1 MCTGRLN
8 PRRETE
14 IELDIGRRGGG
25 TKRRVHRR
33 TAARA
38 LARILVCRYTEFYAP
53 RRRSRLTIDRDG
65 QILCGPARKFRLYIR
80 AHVKY
85 SHLAEW
91 SRSDWARG
99 SLRRCKFSG
108 NTSVRARARISLP
121 FSYFLYFPSLFFIPS
136 PLPFSLSLFPSLSF
150 LAASSFFN
158 FRYRAIQCARV
169 RQPMIARAA
178 NLFPASREDS
188 FEAERVPRLSPV
200 ASEELASRKRCSRID
215 ESLSE
220 ILLSTVDPLENAST
234 CRKRRESITAKRR
247 TSFLIRR
254 NYARFN

>member
-1 MCTGRLN
+1 VDGGRADERGETKSAVAHLPCTGRLN

-25 TKRRVHRR
+25 TKRRVHGR
-33 TAARA
+33 TVARA

-99 SLRRCKFSG
+99 ARSGGASFPEIQVYVLARGFPFLSPIFS
-108 NTSVRARARISLP
+108 ISP
-121 FSYFLYFPSLFFIPS
+121 PSFLFHP
-136 PLPFSLSLFPSLSF
+136 LFPSLSLSLSLSLSPSLSLF
-150 LAASSFFN
+150 LFS
-158 FRYRAIQCARV
+158 RRV
-169 RQPMIARAA
+169 RSLISVTG
-178 NLFPASREDS
+178 LFNAPALGSR
-188 FEAERVPRLSPV
+188 
-200 ASEELASRKRCSRID
+200 
-215 ESLSE
+215 
-220 ILLSTVDPLENAST
+220 
-234 CRKRRESITAKRR
+234 
-247 TSFLIRR
+247 
-254 NYARFN
+254 